1 MANNVNVYTD
11 LVDTLRYVCIVTIVR
26 QFISRFFLPFSLSL
40 SVDSNYAKRSS
51 TMCSVI
57 IIDVVAV
64 AVAVVGVFITCFFL
78 YCCCFA
84 VAPISP
90 NACYC
95 FYFSRTI
102 DDKAGFFFVPLT
114 FIQVQHLSRCAC
126 FILGFCIQCELYSL
140 FVRFSWHGMY
150 TLYNVHTLVPECIRA
165 QTHPSDGTHTHNKDI
180 YLDQGNH
187 LETQP

>member
-40 SVDSNYAKRSS
+40 SVDSNCAKRSS

-64 AVAVVGVFITCFFL
+64 AVAVVGVFITCFF
-78 YCCCFA
+78 CT
-84 VAPISP
+84 VAALLLLLFLQMLATASIFHEQSMI
-90 NACYC
+90 
-95 FYFSRTI
+95 RQV
-102 DDKAGFFFVPLT
+102 FFFVPLT

-140 FVRFSWHGMY
+140 FVRFS
-150 TLYNVHTLVPECIRA
+150 
-165 QTHPSDGTHTHNKDI
+165 
-180 YLDQGNH
+180 
-187 LETQP
+187 